1 MFRAWQKQKQK
12 TINYTKLI
20 NLYNIFRARKTRK
33 IQDFYSIYIQN
44 ILELGKTRDNI
55 LLWLYPIKYF

>member
-55 LLWLYPIKYF
+55 LLWLYPIK